1 MNDKKLLKIKTI
13 GKIGREISYFLPAI
27 AGFYLVINFITWAS
41 KYVCRTQTKGD
52 QKEVGYGN
60 E

>member
-1 MNDKKLLKIKTI
+1 MNNKKLLKIKTI

-41 KYVCRTQTKGD
+41 
-52 QKEVGYGN
+52 
-60 E
+60 